1 MADLSCELHH
11 RPPKAR
17 VVGSENAL
25 LDRQCL
31 AEGLL
36 RMRGVVDRV
45 ICIAGAAEVVK
56 ALQVAAA
63 ERSSAGSS
71 GDQLGGFGR
80 PRSRASDQPAAERPE
95 GSLKRGQ
102 GGRDSVGNE
111 YPTAD
116 RGR

>member
-1 MADLSCELHH
+1 MADLSGELHH
-11 RPPKAR
+11 RQRKTR
-17 VVGSENAL
+17 IVGPENAL

-45 ICIAGAAEVVK
+45 ICIAGSAEVVK

-63 ERSSAGSS
+63 ESSSAGSS

-80 PRSRASDQPAAERPE
+80 PRSHASDRPAAERPY
-95 GSLKRGQ
+95 GSLERGQ